1 VASSLSSGGPSSS
14 AGASGCT
21 PTSPD
26 PSSGDQLW
34 LDPEEVVVRRR
45 LPAAFPKRHVDIYIT
60 NKTHP
65 KAQLDRVHQLISSG
79 ENEVYLH
86 ALGAAIPR
94 ALNLALKVKKNY
106 GDRVTLDTATNTVE
120 LTDDF
125 ERVDESSATAAGG
138 QSRTRLNSGVYV
150 KITFAP
156 TPPPPAEGSNTSSS
170 TDTSEQ

>member
-1 VASSLSSGGPSSS
+1 MVFVP
-14 AGASGCT
+14 
-21 PTSPD
+21 
-26 PSSGDQLW
+26 
-34 LDPEEVVVRRR
+34 
-45 LPAAFPKRHVDIYIT
+45 F
-60 NKTHP
+60 
-65 KAQLDRVHQLISSG
+65 RVHQLISSG

-125 ERVDESSATAAGG
+125 ERVDESSTTGG

-150 KITFAP
+150 KINFAP
-156 TPPPPAEGSNTSSS
+156 TPPSLL
-170 TDTSEQ
+170 